1 MTTVVVHNNTVYA
14 DGQATGNFISS
25 KKTKKIL
32 NLGTAIV
39 AGAGRWSHVVKFQN
53 WIADTLSSQE
63 VQELN
68 PHITVNMPE
77 KMVAEDFEGLVLY
90 PDGVVIKFEGCD
102 NSFEVEQPV
111 FLGSGG
117 ELAAGCMFGCSDG
130 YKAIEAAIE
139 LDPFSGGEIQVETFD
154 APEEELTKEV
164 LSNLSKEEIL
174 IKIFGEDEV
183 LTNDSASEIE
193 SVGVKL
199 EPATRVEVTV
209 DRLQEEFKNDVYH
222 LTVFA
227 DGRLDDHSDEPMF
240 TSFVKV
246 CTEKEMGL
254 DDLKGYA
261 ELLGVPFT
269 YNISLKT
276 LSVKVDKKLE
286 EVVDSLNVK

>member
-68 PHITVNMPE
+68 PHITVSMPE

-90 PDGVVIKFEGCD
+90 PDGVVIRFEGCD

-117 ELAAGCMFGCSDG
+117 ELAAGCMFGCGDG
-130 YKAIEAAIE
+130 YKAVEAAIE

-154 APEEELTKEV
+154 EPEEELTKES
-164 LSNLSKEEIL
+164 LSGLSKEEIL
-174 IKIFGEDEV
+174 TKIFGDDSIETVKEETTTLTEHSHETTEV
-183 LTNDSASEIE
+183 VTSEPEENKVVYVSDDLSLGDDYQIIFKGCMYPSVQNMLDSGNTKLTHLANLLVVPFAHNI
-193 SVGVKL
+193 GYL
-199 EPATRVEVTV
+199 RLLRRVE
-209 DRLQEEFKNDVYH
+209 DK
-222 LTVFA
+222 
-227 DGRLDDHSDEPMF
+227 
-240 TSFVKV
+240 
-246 CTEKEMGL
+246 
-254 DDLKGYA
+254 
-261 ELLGVPFT
+261 
-269 YNISLKT
+269 I
-276 LSVKVDKKLE
+276 KKL
-286 EVVDSLNVK
+286 VDNHFSK